1 MINQEFRK
9 MCACAIC
16 DFNPFNNVTIT
27 IFNFKESAYP
37 CKYINQ
43 SPQAATVSIDLF
55 KKFTLFSSWNLIF
68 KKLVRQKFNRCCC
81 RNYYFRSFLLVASQ
95 PRELS
100 SLFFNAEFKTK
111 SCRRKKC
118 GKKCFFLCRCLF
130 CIKSKNPVFIS
141 DPSKPASL
149 LLNFDSTDR
158 LKKRWLRVFSVKII
172 F

>member
-43 SPQAATVSIDLF
+43 SPQAATDSIDLF

-68 KKLVRQKFNRCCC
+68 LKLVRQKFNRCCC

-111 SCRRKKC
+111 SCRRKKMWQ
-118 GKKCFFLCRCLF
+118 KV
-130 CIKSKNPVFIS
+130 VFV
-141 DPSKPASL
+141 PL
-149 LLNFDSTDR
+149 LVLH
-158 LKKRWLRVFSVKII
+158 KKRKPCVHFGPVKTG
-172 F
+172 FVAAKLWFDRSA